1 MSDLKFQQKFPSFTD
16 ALTYAKIRPRKA
28 KNIGASIKS
37 YERRKAMGRKKK
49 IVNNSVYPDHVIESI
64 ARCLLPD
71 IIAFYETEEGQ
82 RQFLEWKAAQEVQ
95 KTVQCSQVG

>member
-1 MSDLKFQQKFPSFTD
+1 MGDLKFQQKFPSFTD

-37 YERRKAMGRKKK
+37 YERRNAMGRKKK
-49 IVNNSVYPDHVIESI
+49 IVNNSIYPDHVIESI

-71 IIAFYETEEGQ
+71 MIAYYETEESQ
-82 RQFLEWKAAQEVQ
+82 RQFLEWKATQEKQ
-95 KTVQCSQVG
+95 KATQ